1 MPRRRAQCGG
11 TGTSGDSFATFH
23 SGDNHINWSNVQD
36 FLADR
41 RIDCSWCERLTRTVS
56 SRLSVEERRA
66 HLIEAAIGLAEK
78 KGVAG
83 VTTRDVAQAAGVSLG
98 VVHYCFE
105 NKDAL
110 MTELVKA
117 LSMELR
123 DSVDADETV
132 WEDAGTGKEALQKLV
147 RRGLELMWRN
157 IEATPERQLLTYETT
172 TYALREGESTPAKLA
187 IAREQYGFN
196 DSTIADVINQ
206 CGEAT
211 ETRWNTPVTTLSRFM
226 LNVIDGIVLRWLV
239 DDDSESVQ
247 VQLDL
252 LSEMIS
258 AHAE

>member
-1 MPRRRAQCGG
+1 M
-11 TGTSGDSFATFH
+11 
-23 SGDNHINWSNVQD
+23 
-36 FLADR
+36 
-41 RIDCSWCERLTRTVS
+41 S

-123 DSVDADETV
+123 DSVDANEAV
-132 WEDAGTGKEALQKLV
+132 WQGVESGKESLQRLV
-147 RRGLELMWRN
+147 RDGLELVWRN

-172 TYALREGESTPAKLA
+172 TYALREGEQTPAKLA
-187 IAREQYGFN
+187 IAREQYSFN
-196 DSTIADVINQ
+196 DSTVADVL
-206 CGEAT
+206 EHARDAT
-211 ETRWNTPVTTLSRFM
+211 STRWSVPVRTLSRFT
-226 LNVIDGIVLRWLV
+226 LNVIDGVVLRWLV
-239 DDDSESVQ
+239 DNDSESVRG
-247 VQLDL
+247 QLDL
-252 LSEMIS
+252 LSEMITGY
-258 AHAE
+258 AEE

>member
-1 MPRRRAQCGG
+1 
-11 TGTSGDSFATFH
+11 
-23 SGDNHINWSNVQD
+23 
-36 FLADR
+36 
-41 RIDCSWCERLTRTVS
+41 
-56 SRLSVEERRA
+56 LSVEERRA

-132 WEDAGTGKEALQKLV
+132 WQDAGSGKEALQKLV
-147 RRGLELMWRN
+147 RAGLELMWLN

-172 TYALREGESTPAKLA
+172 TYALREGEQTPAKLA
-187 IAREQYGFN
+187 IAREQYAFN
-196 DSTIADVINQ
+196 DSTVADILDHARD
-206 CGEAT
+206 AT
-211 ETRWNTPVTTLSRFM
+211 SSRFTIPVHDLSRFT

-239 DDDSESVQ
+239 DNDSESVRG
-247 VQLDL
+247 QLDL
-252 LSEMIS
+252 LSEMV
-258 AHAE
+258 ANYYAAQ

>member
-1 MPRRRAQCGG
+1 M
-11 TGTSGDSFATFH
+11 
-23 SGDNHINWSNVQD
+23 
-36 FLADR
+36 
-41 RIDCSWCERLTRTVS
+41 S

-123 DSVDADETV
+123 DSVDANETV
-132 WEDAGTGKEALQKLV
+132 WQDVGSGKEALQKLI
-147 RRGLELMWRN
+147 RAGLELMWLN

-172 TYALREGESTPAKLA
+172 TYALREGEQTPAKLA
-187 IAREQYGFN
+187 IAREQYNFN
-196 DSTIADVINQ
+196 DSTVADIL
-206 CGEAT
+206 EHARDAT
-211 ETRWNTPVTTLSRFM
+211 GNTWSVPVQTLSRFT
-226 LNVIDGIVLRWLV
+226 LNVIDGVVLRWLV
-239 DDDSESVQ
+239 DNDSESVRG
-247 VQLDL
+247 QLDL
-252 LSEMIS
+252 LSEMITGY
-258 AHAE
+258 AAQ

>member
-1 MPRRRAQCGG
+1 M
-11 TGTSGDSFATFH
+11 
-23 SGDNHINWSNVQD
+23 
-36 FLADR
+36 
-41 RIDCSWCERLTRTVS
+41 S

-123 DSVDADETV
+123 DSVDANETV
-132 WEDAGTGKEALQKLV
+132 WQEAGTGKEALQTLV
-147 RRGLELMWRN
+147 RNGLELMWLN

-172 TYALREGESTPAKLA
+172 TYALREGEQTPAKLA
-187 IAREQYGFN
+187 IAREQYAFN
-196 DSTIADVINQ
+196 DSTVADILDHARD
-206 CGEAT
+206 AT
-211 ETRWNTPVTTLSRFM
+211 STEWSVPVQTLSRFT
-226 LNVIDGIVLRWLV
+226 LSVIDGIVLRWLV
-239 DDDSESVQ
+239 DNDSESVRT
-247 VQLDL
+247 QLDV
-252 LSEMIS
+252 LSEMLS
-258 AHAE
+258 TYAK

>member
-1 MPRRRAQCGG
+1 M
-11 TGTSGDSFATFH
+11 
-23 SGDNHINWSNVQD
+23 
-36 FLADR
+36 
-41 RIDCSWCERLTRTVS
+41 S

-123 DSVDADETV
+123 DSVDANETV
-132 WEDAGTGKEALQKLV
+132 WQDVGTGKEALQKLI
-147 RRGLELMWRN
+147 RAGLELMWLN

-172 TYALREGESTPAKLA
+172 TYALREGEQTPAKLA
-187 IAREQYGFN
+187 IAREQYNFN
-196 DSTIADVINQ
+196 DTTVADILDHARDATANQ
-206 CGEAT
+206 
-211 ETRWNTPVTTLSRFM
+211 WSVPLSSLSRFT
-226 LNVIDGIVLRWLV
+226 LNAIDGLVLRWLV
-239 DDDSESVQ
+239 DNDSESVRA
-247 VQLDL
+247 QLDL
-252 LSEMIS
+252 LSEMI
-258 AHAE
+258 ANFAA

>member
-1 MPRRRAQCGG
+1 M
-11 TGTSGDSFATFH
+11 
-23 SGDNHINWSNVQD
+23 
-36 FLADR
+36 
-41 RIDCSWCERLTRTVS
+41 
-56 SRLSVEERRA
+56 SVEERRA

-123 DSVDADETV
+123 DSVDANETV
-132 WEDAGTGKEALQKLV
+132 WQDVGSGKEALQKLI
-147 RRGLELMWRN
+147 RAGLELMWLN

-172 TYALREGESTPAKLA
+172 TYALREGEQTPAKLA
-187 IAREQYGFN
+187 IAREQYNFN
-196 DSTIADVINQ
+196 DSTVADIL
-206 CGEAT
+206 EHARDAT
-211 ETRWNTPVTTLSRFM
+211 GTNWSVPVQTLSRFT
-226 LNVIDGIVLRWLV
+226 LNVIDGVVLRWLV
-239 DDDSESVQ
+239 DNDSESVR

-252 LSEMIS
+252 LSEMITGYA
-258 AHAE
+258 AH

>member
-1 MPRRRAQCGG
+1 M
-11 TGTSGDSFATFH
+11 
-23 SGDNHINWSNVQD
+23 
-36 FLADR
+36 
-41 RIDCSWCERLTRTVS
+41 
-56 SRLSVEERRA
+56 SVEERRA

-132 WEDAGTGKEALQKLV
+132 WQDAGSGKEALQKLV
-147 RRGLELMWRN
+147 RAGLELMWLN

-172 TYALREGESTPAKLA
+172 TYALREGEQTPAKLA
-187 IAREQYGFN
+187 IAREQYAFN
-196 DSTIADVINQ
+196 DSTVADILDHARD
-206 CGEAT
+206 AT
-211 ETRWNTPVTTLSRFM
+211 SSRFTIPVHDLSRFT

-239 DDDSESVQ
+239 DNDSESVRG
-247 VQLDL
+247 QLDL
-252 LSEMIS
+252 LSEMV
-258 AHAE
+258 ANYYAAQ

>member
-1 MPRRRAQCGG
+1 M
-11 TGTSGDSFATFH
+11 
-23 SGDNHINWSNVQD
+23 
-36 FLADR
+36 
-41 RIDCSWCERLTRTVS
+41 
-56 SRLSVEERRA
+56 SVEERRA

-123 DSVDADETV
+123 DSVDANETV
-132 WEDAGTGKEALQKLV
+132 WQDVESGKEALQKLV
-147 RRGLELMWRN
+147 RAGLELMWLN

-172 TYALREGESTPAKLA
+172 TYALREGEQTPKKLA
-187 IAREQYGFN
+187 IAREQYAFN
-196 DSTIADVINQ
+196 DSTVADILDHARD
-206 CGEAT
+206 AT
-211 ETRWNTPVTTLSRFM
+211 ATAWSVPVQTLSRFT

-239 DDDSESVQ
+239 DNDSEAVR

-252 LSEMIS
+252 LSEML
-258 AHAE
+258 AGYAT

>member
-1 MPRRRAQCGG
+1 M
-11 TGTSGDSFATFH
+11 
-23 SGDNHINWSNVQD
+23 
-36 FLADR
+36 
-41 RIDCSWCERLTRTVS
+41 S

-123 DSVDADETV
+123 DSVDADDTV
-132 WEDAGTGKEALQKLV
+132 WQAAGTGREALRELV
-147 RRGLELMWRN
+147 RSGLELMWLN

-172 TYALREGESTPAKLA
+172 TYALRAGESTPAKLA
-187 IAREQYGFN
+187 IAREQYTFN
-196 DSTIADVINQ
+196 DTTVADILDHARD
-206 CGEAT
+206 AT
-211 ETRWNTPVTTLSRFM
+211 GSQWTVPVQTLSRFT
-226 LNVIDGIVLRWLV
+226 LNVIDGIVLR
-239 DDDSESVQ
+239 
-247 VQLDL
+247 
-252 LSEMIS
+252 
-258 AHAE
+258 

>member
-1 MPRRRAQCGG
+1 M
-11 TGTSGDSFATFH
+11 
-23 SGDNHINWSNVQD
+23 
-36 FLADR
+36 
-41 RIDCSWCERLTRTVS
+41 
-56 SRLSVEERRA
+56 SVEERRA

-132 WEDAGTGKEALQKLV
+132 WQDAGSGKEALQRLV
-147 RRGLELMWRN
+147 RAGLELMWLN

-172 TYALREGESTPAKLA
+172 TYALREGEQTPAKIA
-187 IAREQYGFN
+187 IAREQYTFN
-196 DSTIADVINQ
+196 DSTVADILDHAR
-206 CGEAT
+206 EAT
-211 ETRWNTPVTTLSRFM
+211 STQWTTPIPTLSRFT
-226 LNVIDGIVLRWLV
+226 LNVIDGAVLRWLV
-239 DDDSESVQ
+239 DNDSEAVRE
-247 VQLDL
+247 QLDL
-252 LSEMIS
+252 LSGMLAS
-258 AHAE
+258 YSTA

>member
-1 MPRRRAQCGG
+1 M
-11 TGTSGDSFATFH
+11 
-23 SGDNHINWSNVQD
+23 
-36 FLADR
+36 
-41 RIDCSWCERLTRTVS
+41 S

-123 DSVDADETV
+123 DSVDADDTV
-132 WEDAGTGKEALQKLV
+132 WQSTGTGIAALRELV
-147 RRGLELMWRN
+147 RAGLELMWLN
-157 IEATPERQLLTYETT
+157 VEATPERQLLTYETT
-172 TYALREGESTPAKLA
+172 TYALREGEQTPAKLA
-187 IAREQYGFN
+187 IAREQYAFN
-196 DSTIADVINQ
+196 DSTVADILEHARV
-206 CGEAT
+206 AT
-211 ETRWNTPVTTLSRFM
+211 DSRWTVPVRTLSRFT

-239 DDDSESVQ
+239 DNDSESVRT
-247 VQLDL
+247 QLDL
-252 LSEMIS
+252 LCETLVN
-258 AHAE
+258 HAEAGA

>member
-1 MPRRRAQCGG
+1 M
-11 TGTSGDSFATFH
+11 
-23 SGDNHINWSNVQD
+23 
-36 FLADR
+36 
-41 RIDCSWCERLTRTVS
+41 S

-123 DSVDADETV
+123 DSVDANETV
-132 WEDAGTGKEALQKLV
+132 WQDVESGKEALQKLV
-147 RRGLELMWRN
+147 RAGLELMWLN

-172 TYALREGESTPAKLA
+172 TYALREGEQTPKKLA
-187 IAREQYGFN
+187 IAREQYAFN
-196 DSTIADVINQ
+196 DSTVADILDHARD
-206 CGEAT
+206 AT
-211 ETRWNTPVTTLSRFM
+211 ATAWSVPVQTLSRFT

-239 DDDSESVQ
+239 DNDSEAVR

-252 LSEMIS
+252 LSEML
-258 AHAE
+258 AGYAT

>member
-1 MPRRRAQCGG
+1 M
-11 TGTSGDSFATFH
+11 
-23 SGDNHINWSNVQD
+23 
-36 FLADR
+36 
-41 RIDCSWCERLTRTVS
+41 S

-123 DSVDADETV
+123 DSVDANETV
-132 WEDAGTGKEALQKLV
+132 WQDVGSGKEALQKLI
-147 RRGLELMWRN
+147 RAGLELMWLN

-172 TYALREGESTPAKLA
+172 TYALREGEQTPAKLA
-187 IAREQYGFN
+187 IAREQYNFN
-196 DSTIADVINQ
+196 DSTVADIL
-206 CGEAT
+206 EHARDAT
-211 ETRWNTPVTTLSRFM
+211 ANTWSVPLPSLSRFT
-226 LNVIDGIVLRWLV
+226 LNVIDGVVLRWLV
-239 DDDSESVQ
+239 DNDSEAVRA
-247 VQLDL
+247 QLDL
-252 LSEMIS
+252 LSQMI
-258 AHAE
+258 AEYAS

>member
-1 MPRRRAQCGG
+1 M
-11 TGTSGDSFATFH
+11 
-23 SGDNHINWSNVQD
+23 
-36 FLADR
+36 
-41 RIDCSWCERLTRTVS
+41 S

-123 DSVDADETV
+123 DSVDANETV
-132 WEDAGTGKEALQKLV
+132 WQDAGTGKAALQSLV
-147 RRGLELMWRN
+147 RAGLELMWLN

-172 TYALREGESTPAKLA
+172 TYALREGEQTPAKLA
-187 IAREQYGFN
+187 IAREQYAFN
-196 DSTIADVINQ
+196 DSTVADILDHARD
-206 CGEAT
+206 AT
-211 ETRWNTPVTTLSRFM
+211 STEWSVPVQTLSRFT
-226 LNVIDGIVLRWLV
+226 LSVIDGIVLRWLV
-239 DDDSESVQ
+239 DNDSESVRT
-247 VQLDL
+247 QLDV
-252 LSEMIS
+252 LSEMLS
-258 AHAE
+258 TYAK

>member
-1 MPRRRAQCGG
+1 M
-11 TGTSGDSFATFH
+11 
-23 SGDNHINWSNVQD
+23 
-36 FLADR
+36 
-41 RIDCSWCERLTRTVS
+41 S

-123 DSVDADETV
+123 DSVDANETV
-132 WEDAGTGKEALQKLV
+132 WQDVGSGKEALQKLI
-147 RRGLELMWRN
+147 RAGLELMWLN

-172 TYALREGESTPAKLA
+172 TYALREGEQTPAKLA
-187 IAREQYGFN
+187 IAREQYNFN
-196 DSTIADVINQ
+196 DSTVADILEHARDATGNQ
-206 CGEAT
+206 
-211 ETRWNTPVTTLSRFM
+211 WSVPLPSLSRFT
-226 LNVIDGIVLRWLV
+226 LNVIDGVVLRWLV
-239 DDDSESVQ
+239 DNDSESVRS
-247 VQLDL
+247 QLDL
-252 LSEMIS
+252 LSQMI
-258 AHAE
+258 AEYAA

>member
-1 MPRRRAQCGG
+1 
-11 TGTSGDSFATFH
+11 
-23 SGDNHINWSNVQD
+23 
-36 FLADR
+36 
-41 RIDCSWCERLTRTVS
+41 VS

-123 DSVDADETV
+123 DSVDANETV
-132 WEDAGTGKEALQKLV
+132 WQEAGTGKAALQSLV
-147 RRGLELMWRN
+147 RNGLELMWLN

-172 TYALREGESTPAKLA
+172 TYALREGEQTPAKLA
-187 IAREQYGFN
+187 IAREQYAFN
-196 DSTIADVINQ
+196 DSTVADILDHARD
-206 CGEAT
+206 AT
-211 ETRWNTPVTTLSRFM
+211 STEWSVPVQTLSRFT
-226 LNVIDGIVLRWLV
+226 LSVIDGIVLRWLV
-239 DDDSESVQ
+239 DNDSESVRT
-247 VQLDL
+247 QLDVL
-252 LSEMIS
+252 AEMLSTY
-258 AHAE
+258 AK